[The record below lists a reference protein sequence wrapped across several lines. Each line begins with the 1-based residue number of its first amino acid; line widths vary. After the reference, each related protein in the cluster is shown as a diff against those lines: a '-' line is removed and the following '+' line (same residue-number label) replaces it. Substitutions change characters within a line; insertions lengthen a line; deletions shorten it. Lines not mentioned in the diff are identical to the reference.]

1 MKKVRMM
8 ELIDELIVVFLESD
22 YELSYVLDTKTKE
35 ILLDAPG
42 AQTGKP
48 EIDWEDDE
56 AVQFLVRIPQITK
69 DEAYHLM
76 VRFAEKQESDV
87 TVQLMDVL
95 NGRKPFRSFKDKLG
109 EQGIGDKWYEFENDY
124 AENRM
129 LEWLKEV
136 QITGKNV

>member
-1 MKKVRMM
+1 M

-35 ILLDAPG
+35 IRLDAPES
-42 AQTGKP
+42 QTGMP
-48 EIDWEDDE
+48 EIDWDDDE
-56 AVQFLVRIPQITK
+56 AVQYLVRIPQITT
-69 DEAYHLM
+69 DEAYDLM
-76 VRFAEKQESDV
+76 VKFAEMQDSSIA
-87 TVQLMDVL
+87 VQLLDVL

-129 LEWLKEV
+129 LEWLEEV
-136 QITGKNV
+136 QLS

>member
-1 MKKVRMM
+1 MM

-35 ILLDAPG
+35 ILLDAPES
-42 AQTGKP
+42 QTGKP

-76 VRFAEKQESDV
+76 VSFAEKQESDV
-87 TVQLMDVL
+87 AVQLMDVL
-95 NGRKPFRSFKDKLG
+95 KGRKPFRSFKDKLG
-109 EQGIGDKWYEFENDY
+109 EQGIGDKWYDFENDS
-124 AENRM
+124 AKSRM
-129 LEWLKEV
+129 LEWLEEI
-136 QITGKNV
+136 QLT